1 MGKRVGL
8 LVLAAAAAASP
19 SRDVGPRP
27 TPPPS
32 TVRFEIRVE
41 STAAL
46 PGGGGLT
53 YIARQELVDNDPSA
67 LERFLKATMRGIQDA
82 KDSPEAATEFVQ
94 LRQRLQARPAEPER
108 GQRGFQ
114 SS

>member
-1 MGKRVGL
+1 LDVRRSEHRKVRSQSGRGGKEVERMGKRVGL

-19 SRDVGPRP
+19 SRALGPRP

-46 PGGGGLT
+46 PG
-53 YIARQELVDNDPSA
+53 ARAYWMNTPNGEEVLFLHWDAVVDASA
-67 LERFLKATMRGIQDA
+67 VATADA
-82 KDSPEAATEFVQ
+82 
-94 LRQRLQARPAEPER
+94 ER
-108 GQRGFQ
+108 GPDGSPQI
-114 SS
+114 